1 MTAYIIRRLI
11 AAVFIILIVS
21 LVVFFMMRLLPGDP
35 VLMFLGQDQLETLSE
50 EQLTLLR
57 HEYGLDRPL
66 MVQYFD
72 WLGDISRGHL
82 GDSVFYHEPVS
93 RLFLRR
99 LPVTLYLGIISFIIS
114 TTLGIVAGV
123 ISALRRGKTAD
134 FVVTLFANVG
144 ITIPIFWLG
153 ILMIYFLSLK
163 MHWLPM
169 FGYTSPLEDFWLSL
183 RQAIMPIICLAIFTI
198 GAVARQ
204 TRSSMLEVIH
214 QDYIRTA
221 WSKGLKER
229 FIVTRHILKNGLI
242 PIVTLSGMQLSQ
254 ILGGAV
260 LVETVFNIPGLGR
273 LSVDALMS
281 LDYAVVQAV
290 ALIMAVMVALAN
302 LMVDI
307 SYGWLDPRIRY
318 E

>member
-1 MTAYIIRRLI
+1 
-11 AAVFIILIVS
+11 
-21 LVVFFMMRLLPGDP
+21 
-35 VLMFLGQDQLETLSE
+35 MFLGQDQLQTLSE
-50 EQLTLLR
+50 EQLELVR
-57 HEYGLDRPL
+57 HEFGLDRPL
-66 MVQYFD
+66 LVQYFD
-72 WLGDISRGHL
+72 WLGDILRGHL
-82 GDSVFYHEPVS
+82 GNSLFYHEPVS
-93 RLFLRR
+93 ALFLRR
-99 LPVTLYLGIISFIIS
+99 LPVTIYLGLVSFVIS
-114 TTLGIVAGV
+114 TALGIVAGV

-134 FVVTLFANVG
+134 FVVTLIANVG

-169 FGYTSPLEDFWLSL
+169 FGYTSPLDDFWLSL
-183 RQAIMPIICLAIFTI
+183 RQIIMPVICLAIFTI

-221 WSKGLKER
+221 WAKGLKER

-302 LMVDI
+302 LIVDI